1 MVVGVIAS
9 VVIRFIMVVLML
21 LVFVAVSSAL
31 VADFVFVFGHLV
43 FGGNCLERMV

>member
-1 MVVGVIAS
+1 MVVGAIAGI
-9 VVIRFIMVVLML
+9 VTVFVMIVLML